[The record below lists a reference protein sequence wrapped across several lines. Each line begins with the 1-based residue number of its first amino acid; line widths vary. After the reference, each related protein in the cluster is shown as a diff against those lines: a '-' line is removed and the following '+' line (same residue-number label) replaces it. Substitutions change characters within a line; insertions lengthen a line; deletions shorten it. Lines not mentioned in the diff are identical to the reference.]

1 MTAPVDRRSFLIN
14 SLKASAVAVFGA
26 NPGWG
31 ARVDPAPASIKIT
44 RVKLYVVNVPE
55 RKWWW
60 SDDFYGQPA
69 HQRVDNHVAEIETD
83 QGLTTKTAGT
93 HGYPGIGTRSLP
105 SRLRSAIKEMTVA
118 AADIPSV
125 SPM

>member
-1 MTAPVDRRSFLIN
+1 MTRMLDRRKFLMN
-14 SLKASAVAVFGA
+14 SLKASALAVFGS

-31 ARVDPAPASIKIT
+31 ARGEAVAGSMKIK

-69 HQRVDNHVAEIETD
+69 HQRADNYIAEVETNQGLVGLTNIFRVAESQILET
-83 QGLTTKTAGT
+83 
-93 HGYPGIGTRSLP
+93 
-105 SRLRSAIKEMTVA
+105 SA
-118 AADIPSV
+118 
-125 SPM
+125 